1 MSGSKRQSLVSICSM
16 PLLLCLPLL
25 LTFLYDL
32 CVHTGDLA
40 SGPAMRLAI
49 SEKLLS
55 GQMPYVQFFSLDT
68 PWLLYLSCLPARVNE
83 ILAGMHLMQPLVPML
98 KILFFLLTLAALLL
112 SLGMLA
118 RRVREDPADAELPVL
133 LFSLPLAMVLGNY
146 FVRFQLGE
154 AQHLFA
160 IFLLPYLLARWLS
173 YRDQKS
179 VSESSAAS
187 ICAGS
192 LCAVFTTG
200 DLLFYFVIALMEM
213 ALALA
218 YGKVVRDRAL
228 GAFVLF
234 TLLLWGSAFFW
245 TKEVQEAFT
254 RWIVPL
260 RFAKLLVYDDALS
273 SINCAPDNRFSLCFF
288 ALTTVLAVL
297 LKDKIKLLGLL
308 AALSALGIFAYAIE
322 CEGFSSGLVLAN
334 FVCVIVLVI
343 SLIFLVWKGGE
354 RAGIAKNVVVIALFA
369 VSLSASYFFFQK
381 SQSAIDNALGLP
393 VNIRKNGLPD
403 LQEILNSMSAAGD
416 NVLILCD
423 FANASYPSLIYY
435 DRKQYGF
442 CTYGKPIHL
451 FRLLAQAG
459 RLSPALQEYQKL
471 TQEKLQADIESG
483 KAKVVFVHAN
493 HEIEDIALDG
503 LMRALD
509 SRYMLAGRAYYYNQ
523 RVEPRESAGGNL
535 PFDYYVLR

>member
-1 MSGSKRQSLVSICSM
+1 M
-16 PLLLCLPLL
+16 PVL

-49 SEKLLS
+49 SEKILS
-55 GQMPYVQFFSLDT
+55 GQLPYVQFFSLDT

-83 ILAGMHLMQPLVPML
+83 ILAGMHLMQPLVPMT
-98 KILFFLLTLAALLL
+98 KIIFFLLTLVSLLL
-112 SLGMLA
+112 SLCMLA
-118 RRVREDPADAELPVL
+118 RRVRENPADAELRL
-133 LFSLPLAMVLGNY
+133 LLYSLPLAILLGNY

-173 YRDQKS
+173 YRDEK
-179 VSESSAAS
+179 SAAES
-187 ICAGS
+187 PVVLICAGI
-192 LCAVFTTG
+192 LCALFTSG
-200 DLLFYFVIALMEM
+200 DFLFYIVIAMTEL

-218 YGKVVRDRAL
+218 FGKVVGDRAL
-228 GAFVLF
+228 GAFA
-234 TLLLWGSAFFW
+234 LLTVILWGTAFFW
-245 TKEVQEAFT
+245 PKEVQEAFT

-260 RFAKLLVYDDALS
+260 RFAKLLAYDEALS
-273 SINCAPDNRFSLCFF
+273 SINCAPDNRFTLCFF

-297 LKDKIKLLGLL
+297 LKDKVKLLGLL
-308 AALSALGIFAYAIE
+308 AALSALGIFAYALE

-334 FVCVIVLVI
+334 FICVLVLVV
-343 SLIFLVWKGGE
+343 SLLYLVLKGFE
-354 RAGIAKNVVVIALFA
+354 SAGLAKNIPAVILLT

-381 SQSAIDNALGLP
+381 SQSAIDTALGLP

-416 NVLILCD
+416 NVLVLCD

-451 FRLLAQAG
+451 FRLLAQTG

-471 TQEKLQADIESG
+471 IREKLQADIESG
-483 KAKVVFVHAN
+483 KAKVIFVHAN

-503 LMRALD
+503 LMRSLD